1 MIAYFERTAGTL
13 LIHEFWVAL
22 VTQGCSQSAGQPL
35 IKNCPQTGIV
45 VECRIQHFPQLVRD
59 YVTIDT
65 PGTQGSDE
73 RIACPGTHAE
83 NRRVI
88 VLEIGVSWF

>member
-65 PGTQGSDE
+65 PGTQEVTRESLAPE
-73 RIACPGTHAE
+73 PTLRIAG
-83 NRRVI
+83 
-88 VLEIGVSWF
+88 S